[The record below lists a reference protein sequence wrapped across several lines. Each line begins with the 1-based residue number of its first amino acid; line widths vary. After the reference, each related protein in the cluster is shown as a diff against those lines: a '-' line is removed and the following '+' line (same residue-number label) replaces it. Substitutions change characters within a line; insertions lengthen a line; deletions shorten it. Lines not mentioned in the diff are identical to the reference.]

1 MSKRIEQIVEVIEE
15 VRKEFR
21 SVKDM
26 RIDAVA
32 VVADRRGI
40 ERPTVADKYIR
51 QLRPDIKR
59 TADFDKRL
67 EDYLVHD
74 SDELRNI
81 LLKNRI
87 DSEDVELINNAFLQS
102 P

>member
-40 ERPTVADKYIR
+40 EHPTVADKYIR

-59 TADFDKRL
+59 TADFDKLL
-67 EDYLVHD
+67 EDCLVHD
-74 SDELRNI
+74 SDELSNI
-81 LLKNRI
+81 LLKHI
-87 DSEDVELINNAFLQS
+87 VDSEDAELVNSAL
-102 P
+102 